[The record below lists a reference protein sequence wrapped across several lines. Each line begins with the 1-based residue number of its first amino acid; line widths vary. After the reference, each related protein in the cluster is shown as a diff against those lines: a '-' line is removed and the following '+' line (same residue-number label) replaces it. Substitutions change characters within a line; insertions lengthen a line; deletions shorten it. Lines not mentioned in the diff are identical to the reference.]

1 MTIKSRGLLIVF
13 EGLDRSGKRYI
24 YNKIE
29 IFFILY
35 IIYII
40 KHSGKIAS

>member
-29 IFFILY
+29 IF
-35 IIYII
+35 
-40 KHSGKIAS
+40 

>member
-29 IFFILY
+29 IFFY
-35 IIYII
+35 IIYYIYY
-40 KHSGKIAS
+40 KALK